1 MRARSHHRPTPP
13 PAAPLMHRTP
23 AQHPG
28 FSPSPGSPASPNIVI
43 RIMTQEGRLR
53 GCRWNKCLNHLLAL
67 ARAHQ
72 EALMLDAFY
81 SAATSAVDP
90 DCRRAL
96 KARPARVLAGLPLG
110 LRAGVAGCGRQEA
123 GTG

>member
-1 MRARSHHRPTPP
+1 
-13 PAAPLMHRTP
+13 
-23 AQHPG
+23 
-28 FSPSPGSPASPNIVI
+28 
-43 RIMTQEGRLR
+43 
-53 GCRWNKCLNHLLAL
+53 
-67 ARAHQ
+67 
-72 EALMLDAFY
+72 MLDAFY